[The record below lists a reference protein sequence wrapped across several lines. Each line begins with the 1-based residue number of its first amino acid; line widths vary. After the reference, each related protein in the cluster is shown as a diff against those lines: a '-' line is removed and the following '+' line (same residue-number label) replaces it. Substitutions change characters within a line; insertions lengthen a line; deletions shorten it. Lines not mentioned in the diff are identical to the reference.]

1 MNFLLSPSKPF
12 ISTLRR
18 VDKTI
23 GGNFKRAGF
32 NGLGG
37 GCPTNHDD
45 MQEDS
50 QKPITI

>member
-23 GGNFKRAGF
+23 GWNFKRARF

-37 GCPTNHDD
+37 GCPINHDD

-50 QKPITI
+50 EQRITI